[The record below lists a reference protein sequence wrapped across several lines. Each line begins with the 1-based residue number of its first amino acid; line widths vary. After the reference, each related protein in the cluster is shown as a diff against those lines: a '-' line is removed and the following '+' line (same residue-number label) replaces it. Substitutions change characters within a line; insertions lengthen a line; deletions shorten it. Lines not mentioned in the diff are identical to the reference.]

1 MEEKGGTPAFGGGSK
16 SAAGGPAQT
25 FSAIE
30 GLLSEDLVS
39 SMNGVFQFNL
49 TGKNHC
55 TGISFERNFFWNL
68 KAVSKLVFIIYRF

>member
-55 TGISFERNFFWNL
+55 I
-68 KAVSKLVFIIYRF
+68 